1 MKGRRGEA
9 PPTLRSSSHSTLN
22 IPHSTFN
29 IRLLPANMRAPL
41 KRLLVSIALLFTSAN
56 AFAWGQAGH
65 LMSNEAATI
74 GLPTDMPQFFYRQFP
89 QLIWLGPNPDRWRGG
104 GPALEASNSPDHEI
118 NYEYVAALTLPRDRY
133 SFLALLTTSGTLRRF
148 GIRNTEAG
156 FLPWRIAE
164 MCEQLTVEWRLWR
177 AAAPGSPDRAFIE
190 RDIIRDFGVLGHFGA
205 DAAQPLHDTINYN
218 GWITP
223 NPNGYAN
230 DCQIH
235 ARFETEFVTHTMTT
249 ADIVAKMPAPRLRN
263 DYFET
268 AIGFIRQSN
277 TLVERVYQLDKSGGF
292 DIFRSASPE
301 AKAFTAERLAAGAS
315 LLRDL
320 WWSAWRNSA
329 VPVRRGSAD

>member
-1 MKGRRGEA
+1 
-9 PPTLRSSSHSTLN
+9 
-22 IPHSTFN
+22 
-29 IRLLPANMRAPL
+29 MRAPL
-41 KRLLVSIALLFTSAN
+41 KRVILTIAICLSAAS

-74 GLPTDMPQFFYRQFP
+74 GLPADMPQFFYRQFP
-89 QLIWLGPNPDRWRGG
+89 QLVWLGPDPDRWRGG
-104 GPALEASNSPDHEI
+104 GPALDASNSPDHVM
-118 NYEYVAALTLPRDRY
+118 NYEYIASLQLPRDRY
-133 SFLALLTTSGTLRRF
+133 SFLALLTTSGTLRRY
-148 GIRNTEAG
+148 GIRNTDSG

-177 AAAPGSPDRAFIE
+177 AAAPGSADREFIE
-190 RDIIRDFGVLGHFGA
+190 RDIVRDSGVLGHFVA
-205 DAAQPLHDTINYN
+205 DSAQPLHDTINYN

-235 ARFETEFVTHTMTT
+235 ARFETDFVTHAITT
-249 ADIVAKMPAPRLRN
+249 NDIVAKMSAPKLRT

-268 AIGFIRQSN
+268 AIVFIRQSN
-277 TLVERVYQLDKSGGF
+277 TLVEKVYQIDKTGGF
-292 DIFRSASPE
+292 DMFRSPTPE
-301 AKAFTAERLAAGAS
+301 AKTFAAERLAAGAS

-329 VPVRRGSAD
+329 VILKRGNAE

>member
-1 MKGRRGEA
+1 MGFAAPRTRGRFR
-9 PPTLRSSSHSTLN
+9 LKMR
-22 IPHSTFN
+22 
-29 IRLLPANMRAPL
+29 RLLLILLLAFPA
-41 KRLLVSIALLFTSAN
+41 AN

-74 GLPTDMPQFFYRQFP
+74 GLPNDMPQFFYRQFP
-89 QLIWLGPNPDRWRGG
+89 QLTWLGPDPDRWRNG
-104 GPALEASNSPDHEI
+104 GPALEASNSPDHVM
-118 NYEYVAALTLPRDRY
+118 NYEYIESLKLPRDRY
-133 SFLALLTTSGTLRRF
+133 SFIALLTTSGTLRRY
-148 GIRNTEAG
+148 GIRNTDPG

-164 MCEQLTVEWRLWR
+164 MSEQLTVEWRLWR

-190 RDIIRDFGVLGHFGA
+190 RDIVRDSGVLGHFVA
-205 DAAQPLHDTINYN
+205 DAANPLHDTISYN
-218 GWITP
+218 GWIAP

-235 ARFETEFVTHTMTT
+235 ARFETDFVTHSITT
-249 ADIVAKMPAPRLRN
+249 NDIVAKMPATQLRA

-277 TLVERVYQLDKSGGF
+277 ALVERVYQIDKSGGF
-292 DIFRSASPE
+292 DMFRAPSPE

-329 VPVRRGSAD
+329 VPMRRGNAD

>member
-1 MKGRRGEA
+1 VIVSQRARAEA
-9 PPTLRSSSHSTLN
+9 RAPLQC
-22 IPHSTFN
+22 
-29 IRLLPANMRAPL
+29 APL
-41 KRLLVSIALLFTSAN
+41 KRVLLTIALALSAAN

-74 GLPTDMPQFFYRQFP
+74 GLPNDMPQFFYRQFP
-89 QLIWLGPNPDRWRGG
+89 QLIWLGPDPDRWRGG
-104 GPALEASNSPDHEI
+104 GPALEAANSPDHEI
-118 NYEYVAALTLPRDRY
+118 NYEYVAALKLPRDRY
-133 SFLALLTTSGTLRRF
+133 SFLALLTTTGTLRRF
-148 GIRNTEAG
+148 GIRNTEVG

-164 MCEQLTVEWRLWR
+164 MCEQLTLEWRLWR

-190 RDIIRDFGVLGHFGA
+190 RDIIRDSGVLGHFVA
-205 DAAQPLHDTINYN
+205 DAAQPLHNTINYN

-249 ADIVAKMPAPRLRN
+249 ADVVAKMPAPQLRT

-268 AIGFIRQSN
+268 AMGFIRQSN
-277 TLVERVYQLDKSGGF
+277 TLVERVYQIDKAGGF
-292 DIFRSASPE
+292 DIFRSPSPG
-301 AKAFTAERLAAGAS
+301 AKSFTAERLAAGAS

-320 WWSAWRNSA
+320 WWSTWKNSA
-329 VPVRRGSAD
+329 FVPRRANAE

>member
-1 MKGRRGEA
+1 
-9 PPTLRSSSHSTLN
+9 
-22 IPHSTFN
+22 
-29 IRLLPANMRAPL
+29 MRAPL
-41 KRLLVSIALLFTSAN
+41 KRFALALIITLSSAS

-65 LMSNEAATI
+65 LMSNEAATF
-74 GLPTDMPQFFYRQFP
+74 GLPNDMPQFFYRQFP
-89 QLIWLGPNPDRWRGG
+89 QLTWLGPDPDRWRGG
-104 GPALEASNSPDHEI
+104 GPAIEAANAPDHVM
-118 NYEYVAALTLPRDRY
+118 NYEYIASLQLPRDRY
-133 SFLALLTTSGTLRRF
+133 SFVALLTTSGTLRRY
-148 GIRNTEAG
+148 GIRNTDAG

-177 AAAPGSPDRAFIE
+177 AAASGSPDRVFIE
-190 RDIIRDFGVLGHFGA
+190 RDIIRDSGVLGHFVA
-205 DAAQPLHDTINYN
+205 DAANPLHDTINYN

-235 ARFETEFVTHTMTT
+235 ARFETDFVSHTITTH
-249 ADIVAKMPAPRLRN
+249 DIVAKMAGPKLRT

-277 TLVERVYQLDKSGGF
+277 ALVERVYQIDKSSGF
-292 DIFRSASPE
+292 DIFRSPSPE

-320 WWSAWRNSA
+320 WWSAWRNSVVA
-329 VPVRRGSAD
+329 PKRGNTE

>member
-1 MKGRRGEA
+1 MRG
-9 PPTLRSSSHSTLN
+9 
-22 IPHSTFN
+22 
-29 IRLLPANMRAPL
+29 PL
-41 KRLLVSIALLFTSAN
+41 KRLPVTLALLLTAAN

-74 GLPTDMPQFFYRQFP
+74 GLPTDMPQFFYREFP

-104 GPALEASNSPDHEI
+104 GPAIDAANSPDHQL
-118 NYEYVAALTLPRDRY
+118 NYEYVASMQLPRDRY
-133 SFLALLTTSGTLRRF
+133 SFVALLASSGTLRRY
-148 GIRNTEAG
+148 GIRNTDPG

-177 AAAPGSPDRAFIE
+177 AAAPNSPERVFIE
-190 RDIIRDFGVLGHFGA
+190 RDIVRDSGVLGHFVA
-205 DAAQPLHDTINYN
+205 DAANPLHDTIVYN
-218 GWITP
+218 GWTLP

-235 ARFETEFVTHTMTT
+235 ARFETDFVTHTIATN
-249 ADIVAKMPAPRLRN
+249 DIVAKMAAPRLRA

-268 AIGFIRQSN
+268 AIGFIRDSN
-277 TLVERVYQLDKSGGF
+277 TLVERVYQIDKSGGF
-292 DIFRSASPE
+292 DIFRTPTPE
-301 AKAFTAERLAAGAS
+301 AKSFAAERLAAGAS

-329 VPVRRGSAD
+329 VTPKRGNAE

>member
-1 MKGRRGEA
+1 
-9 PPTLRSSSHSTLN
+9 
-22 IPHSTFN
+22 
-29 IRLLPANMRAPL
+29 MRALL
-41 KRLLVSIALLFTSAN
+41 KRIALAIVLCFTAAN

-65 LMSNEAATI
+65 LMSTEAATF
-74 GLPTDMPQFFYRQFP
+74 GMPNDMPQFFYRQFP
-89 QLIWLGPNPDRWRGG
+89 QLIWLGPDPDRWRGG
-104 GPALEASNSPDHEI
+104 GPALEASNSPDHVM
-118 NYEYVAALTLPRDRY
+118 NYEYIASLQLPRDRY
-133 SFLALLTTSGTLRRF
+133 SFIALLTTSGTLRRY
-148 GIRNTEAG
+148 GIRNTDSG

-177 AAAPGSPDRAFIE
+177 AAARGSADREFIE
-190 RDIIRDFGVLGHFGA
+190 RDIIRDSGVLGHFVA

-235 ARFETEFVTHTMTT
+235 ARFETDFVTHTIATS
-249 ADIVAKMPAPRLRN
+249 DIVAKMTSPQLRT

-277 TLVERVYQLDKSGGF
+277 TLVERVYQIDKTGGF
-292 DIFRSASPE
+292 DMFRSPTPE
-301 AKAFTAERLAAGAS
+301 AKTFVAERLAAGAS

-320 WWSAWRNSA
+320 WWSAWKNSA
-329 VPVRRGSAD
+329 VPMRRGSAE

>member
-1 MKGRRGEA
+1 M
-9 PPTLRSSSHSTLN
+9 RS
-22 IPHSTFN
+22 
-29 IRLLPANMRAPL
+29 PL
-41 KRLLVSIALLFTSAN
+41 KKAALALALALCSAN

-89 QLIWLGPNPDRWRGG
+89 QLIWLGPDPDRWRGG
-104 GPALEASNSPDHEI
+104 GPALEASNSPDHVM
-118 NYEYVAALTLPRDRY
+118 NYEYIASLQLPRDRY
-133 SFLALLTTSGTLRRF
+133 SFIALLTASGTLRRY
-148 GIRNTEAG
+148 GIRNTDSG

-190 RDIIRDFGVLGHFGA
+190 RDIVRDSGVLGHFVA
-205 DAAQPLHDTINYN
+205 DAANPLHDTINYN
-218 GWITP
+218 GWTAR

-235 ARFETEFVTHTMTT
+235 ARFETDFVTHSITT
-249 ADIVAKMPAPRLRN
+249 SDIAAKMAAPRLRT

-277 TLVERVYQLDKSGGF
+277 TLVERVYQIDKTGGF
-292 DIFRSASPE
+292 DIFRAPTAE
-301 AKAFTAERLAAGAS
+301 AKSFAAERLAAGAS

-320 WWSAWRNSA
+320 WWSTWENSA
-329 VPVRRGSAD
+329 AAPKRGNAE